1 MKASAKILNTFTPQ
15 IDYLEI
21 EKDGQKIKLNS
32 REFVELKA
40 MLDGKREKVEC
51 TTDASTNLYTPEFIY
66 VWTSVKEAA
75 QL

>member
-21 EKDGQKIKLNS
+21 EKDGLKIKLNS

-66 VWTSVKEAA
+66 VWTNVKEG
-75 QL
+75 LE

>member
-32 REFVELKA
+32 GEFLELKA